1 MPTEC
6 NRIHSELPR
15 CSLSYAKVM
24 YFSVNSNSVAFFQ
37 RVAEKEYRLKQNIGT
52 VTPRNISSTI
62 VQQTSP
68 L

>member
-1 MPTEC
+1 MQAEC
-6 NRIHSELPR
+6 NRIHSELSR
-15 CSLSYAKVM
+15 RRLSYAKIM
-24 YFSVNSNSVAFFQ
+24 YFSGNSKSVAFFQ

>member
-1 MPTEC
+1 MQAEC
-6 NRIHSELPR
+6 NRTCSELPR
-15 CSLSYAKVM
+15 RSLSYAKIM
-24 YFSVNSNSVAFFQ
+24 HFSVNSNIGAFFQ